1 MVLRVP
7 CRPGRLR
14 LVSIPRL
21 PLRLSRTIPT
31 RIGEQPNH
39 NQTMATQAITSRT
52 TKAQLLSIL
61 AETKASLSTVKEE
74 RTSALVIAGVFFLI
88 GLLF

>member
-1 MVLRVP
+1 LATDYFNT
-7 CRPGRLR
+7 LR
-14 LVSIPRL
+14 LLAYPKKAQ
-21 PLRLSRTIPT
+21 TGT
-31 RIGEQPNH
+31 DRIGEPTQSPNQIMAS
-39 NQTMATQAITSRT
+39 QTITSRT

-74 RTSALVIAGVFFLI
+74 RTSALVIAGVFFLL